1 MLIGKEARRPNR
13 EKIRNIKEAL
23 GTALSLPEE
32 TAVTVTE
39 LTCLEEGCVPIET
52 VVALL
57 QPNAPPRQHPNEQRL
72 LSSLDVMMG
81 GQNGFF
87 VNKKLLV

>member
-32 TAVTVTE
+32 TAVSTSIHAKIIS
-39 LTCLEEGCVPIET
+39 LCLLNIE
-52 VVALL
+52 A
-57 QPNAPPRQHPNEQRL
+57 
-72 LSSLDVMMG
+72 
-81 GQNGFF
+81 
-87 VNKKLLV
+87 KLRNNQT